1 MDLRTHLGVVWRWK
15 FVVGLGLLLAVALA
29 FFSVARV
36 DVAHGFSASYRDGE
50 TWKASET
57 LLVNQRGLLTNPAPG
72 PESNPGWLTSL
83 TSLYAQIANSSEIKS
98 RVFRGGITSKATG
111 DYTVWQVF
119 DQNNQ
124 PLSVLTFEGTGNS
137 RSQAA
142 ANAKRAS
149 FDFRSY
155 VNAQASGQQSKRVLI
170 SVLSPASVRTASLAQ
185 GHKFTT
191 PILVFL
197 AVLLAALGLAYVLE
211 NLVPRKVATEAQAP
225 LQARKSAPARRREPR
240 KLERLPE
247 PAETSS
253 TRT

>member
-1 MDLRTHLGVVWRWK
+1 MDLRTHLGVIWRWK
-15 FVVGLGLLLAVALA
+15 FVVAFGLVVAVLLA

-36 DVAHGFSASYRDGE
+36 DFAHGFSASYRDGE
-50 TWKASET
+50 TWQASET
-57 LLVNQRGLLTNPAPG
+57 LLVNQRGLLTNAAPG
-72 PESNPGWLTSL
+72 AESNPGWLTSL
-83 TSLYAQIANSSEIKS
+83 TSLYAQIANSAAIKT
-98 RVFRGGITSKATG
+98 RVFRGGITNKSTG
-111 DYTVWQVF
+111 NYTVWQVF

-137 RSQAA
+137 PRQAA
-142 ANAKRAS
+142 ANSKRAS
-149 FDFRSY
+149 LDFRSY
-155 VNAQASGQQSKRVLI
+155 VDSQATGQVSQRVLI
-170 SVLSPASVRTASLAQ
+170 SVLSPATPRTATLAR

-211 NLVPRKVATEAQAP
+211 NLIPRKAAAEAPRAETGSRP
-225 LQARKSAPARRREPR
+225 RRREPR

-247 PAETSS
+247 RAETSS